1 MKTKKIKNF
10 KMNDSVY
17 KLRRQ
22 VINLIYEAK
31 KGGVNL
37 PRIEVRVGEQSSAKH
52 KNVLGCAKMSSNQM
66 WITKDAI
73 DLGSDILRN
82 IVFHEIAHAV
92 YGTQH
97 DESCPLMC
105 SALDENA
112 VLNKEDCLKHLLKYQ
127 PSKENSSLEG
137 FDLIDHLERRQLLE
151 EQF

>member
-1 MKTKKIKNF
+1 MGIYTNVIECYQVSFTVRYMKIKKIKNF
-10 KMNDSVY
+10 KMNKETY
-17 KLRRQ
+17 PLRRK
-22 VINLIYEAK
+22 VIDLIYEIK
-31 KGGVNL
+31 NSGVVL
-37 PRIEVRVGEQSSAKH
+37 PRIEVRIGEQSSAKH
-52 KNVLGCAKMSSNQM
+52 KNVLGCAKMSNNQM

-105 SALDENA
+105 SALDEDA

-127 PSKENSSLEG
+127 
-137 FDLIDHLERRQLLE
+137 Q
-151 EQF
+151 